1 MYPLMMGGTAMPGL
15 LQMQG
20 GYGADPRQQQQ
31 PSSWGAFVQR
41 YFPTG
46 PRPPG
51 DRSDQNP
58 RGNQGDPGNPM
69 AAEGPPG
76 GPGPDPRA
84 PSPPDQSYDPNTVKT
99 RNNML
104 NMGAMGMQMLQ
115 PRPPNQSFP
124 PWLQIGSK
132 RY

>member
-1 MYPLMMGGTAMPGL
+1 MYPQMMPGL
-15 LQMQG
+15 MGMMG
-20 GYGADPRQQQQ
+20 GYGADPRQQQRY
-31 PSSWGAFVQR
+31 PLFGQR
-41 YFPTG
+41 
-46 PRPPG
+46 
-51 DRSDQNP
+51 S
-58 RGNQGDPGNPM
+58 GNPM

-84 PSPPDQSYDPNTVKT
+84 PSPPDQSYDPNTVKQ

-115 PRPPNQSFP
+115 PRPPNQLFP

>member
-1 MYPLMMGGTAMPGL
+1 MYPQMMGGTAMPGL

-31 PSSWGAFVQR
+31 PSGWGAFVQR

-51 DRSDQNP
+51 
-58 RGNQGDPGNPM
+58 NQGDPGNPM
-69 AAEGPPG
+69 VAEGPSG

-84 PSPPDQSYDPNTVKT
+84 PSPPDQSYDPSTVKQ

-132 RY
+132 RYG

>member
-1 MYPLMMGGTAMPGL
+1 MYPQMMGGTAMPGL

-20 GYGADPRQQQQ
+20 GYGADPRQQQ
-31 PSSWGAFVQR
+31 R
-41 YFPTG
+41 YPLFG
-46 PRPPG
+46 QRPPG

-84 PSPPDQSYDPNTVKT
+84 PSPPDQSYDPNTVKQ

-115 PRPPNQSFP
+115 PRPPGGAPP
-124 PWLQIGSK
+124 PWLQIGNK

>member
-1 MYPLMMGGTAMPGL
+1 MFPLMMGGTAMPGL
-15 LQMQG
+15 MQMQG

-31 PSSWGAFVQR
+31 PMNWGTFMQR
-41 YFPTG
+41 YFGAPQ
-46 PRPPG
+46 G
-51 DRSDQNP
+51 DRSDQGR

-69 AAEGPPG
+69 AAGGPQG

-84 PSPPDQSYDPNTVKT
+84 PSPPDQNYDPNTVKQ

-104 NMGAMGMQMLQ
+104 NMGAIGMQMLQ
-115 PRPPNQSFP
+115 PRQMGAPA

-132 RY
+132 RYG